1 VRFHERT
8 KRDYIRE
15 DRRDHR
21 RGIAATKLIEQKVTE
36 IRETSVP
43 SVSSCSTVFEPRLSL
58 NLAHFREDSS
68 PETEALP
75 PHFRR
80 YAHTPTRRYDRLLW
94 LRLRCVAIFCQK
106 SVSCPHLRP
115 HTSNRSASPNT
126 TAPTKKDITVNPI
139 TRRKLMPAIAR
150 TGSAQNG

>member
-1 VRFHERT
+1 MGDSTQREVSRKDEERLY
-8 KRDYIRE
+8 KRRSQ
-15 DRRDHR
+15 RSQ

-36 IRETSVP
+36 IRETSVL

-58 NLAHFREDSS
+58 NFAHFRKDSS

-75 PHFRR
+75 RHFRR

-106 SVSCPHLRP
+106 SVFVS
-115 HTSNRSASPNT
+115 SFEASHQQQEREPEHHCADKERHHGESHYAT
-126 TAPTKKDITVNPI
+126 
-139 TRRKLMPAIAR
+139 
-150 TGSAQNG
+150 